1 MSKPVP
7 EQTGQSARV
16 QKHAA
21 WVVLKYFCYQVI
33 SGEKRRLKRQS
44 AKAKSEA
51 RAVFVRLSGSETR
64 VHAWGDPKTVDGSNP
79 PPPNRRRGKSA
90 AGRSDWAEDLRK
102 QNKYIPG
109 GKTVF
114 LLLVIIFFNTLF
126 GNNQRVWGNGKDSA
140 ERSHDPSPGF
150 PRWSR
155 PYCPVLLVI
164 SDV

>member
-79 PPPNRRRGKSA
+79 PPPNHRRGKSA

-114 LLLVIIFFNTLF
+114 LLLFIIFF
-126 GNNQRVWGNGKDSA
+126 
-140 ERSHDPSPGF
+140 
-150 PRWSR
+150 
-155 PYCPVLLVI
+155 
-164 SDV
+164 